1 MKNKFIFTFIFLSGF
16 YFTSFSQSISGII
29 NSYASVSS
37 ISSTTL
43 GLSTVAGFAVGDKVL
58 LIQMQG
64 AGINTS
70 NSASFGNITSVG
82 SAGLYEFNYIG
93 AINGSSVT
101 LTCPVINTYN
111 TGGGVQ
117 LVKVPVYTSAT
128 ITNTLTCQA

>member
-58 LIQMQG
+58 LIQ
-64 AGINTS
+64 
-70 NSASFGNITSVG
+70 
-82 SAGLYEFNYIG
+82 
-93 AINGSSVT
+93 
-101 LTCPVINTYN
+101 
-111 TGGGVQ
+111 
-117 LVKVPVYTSAT
+117 
-128 ITNTLTCQA
+128 